1 MKEIFSQALGIV
13 DPWFIKS
20 VNFDVEKKRLDVN
33 IDFKRGSKFSDYD
46 EDLGS
51 PKEYK
56 AYDTIKKSWRH
67 LNFFEHE
74 CYLNAR
80 TPRIK
85 RDDGTIRLI
94 MPPWSG
100 KVNGFTLLFEAL
112 MLQLC
117 KNMPVHQVA
126 KIVGTSD
133 HKLWTILDVYVG
145 SARFSANFSEVN
157 AIGIDETSVARGHDY
172 ISLFVDLK
180 ERKTIHISDGKGA
193 DTVKDFVV
201 TFEEHSAKK
210 EQVNDVSCDMSP
222 AFISGVKNYLPN
234 ARITFDKFHVMK
246 IINGSVDQVR
256 REEAK
261 TNPILKKTRYIFLK
275 NEDNLTKKQLEKK
288 QELLDMKDV
297 NLKSITALQMR
308 ENFQQ
313 IYHAEDKKTFVA
325 LLESWYLWVSQSGM
339 TPMEDAAKT
348 IKNHWD
354 GIVAWKES
362 QINNGILEGL
372 NSVVQAAKRKAR
384 GYGRKHFKTIAY
396 LMTGKLDFTKINK
409 YYSPT

>member
-1 MKEIFSQALGIV
+1 M
-13 DPWFIKS
+13 
-20 VNFDVEKKRLDVN
+20 
-33 IDFKRGSKFSDYD
+33 
-46 EDLGS
+46 
-51 PKEYK
+51 
-56 AYDTIKKSWRH
+56 
-67 LNFFEHE
+67 E
-74 CYLNAR
+74 C
-80 TPRIK
+80 K
-85 RDDGTIRLI
+85 
-94 MPPWSG
+94 
-100 KVNGFTLLFEAL
+100 
-112 MLQLC
+112 
-117 KNMPVHQVA
+117 VA
-126 KIVGTSD
+126 KTAGFC
-133 HKLWTILDVYVG
+133 G
-145 SARFSANFSEVN
+145 
-157 AIGIDETSVARGHDY
+157 
-172 ISLFVDLK
+172 
-180 ERKTIHISDGKGA
+180 
-193 DTVKDFVV
+193 
-201 TFEEHSAKK
+201 
-210 EQVNDVSCDMSP
+210 
-222 AFISGVKNYLPN
+222 GVKKAFLMVQEEFKTKPENG
-234 ARITFDKFHVMK
+234 RILIFGSLVHNENVMK

>member
-1 MKEIFSQALGIV
+1 MEEIFSQALGIV

-20 VNFDVEKKRLDVN
+20 VNFDVEKKRLDIN
-33 IDFKRGSKFSDYD
+33 IDFKRGSTFSDSD

-51 PKEYK
+51 LKEYK
-56 AYDTIKKSWRH
+56 VYDTIKKSWRH

-74 CYLNAR
+74 CYLNSR

-85 RDDGTIRLI
+85 RDDGKIRLI

-117 KNMPVHQVA
+117 KNMPAHQVA

-133 HKLWTILDVYVG
+133 HKLWTMLDVYVG
-145 SARFSANFSEVN
+145 SARFFADFSEVD

-201 TFEEHSAKK
+201 TFEEHSANK
-210 EQVNDVSCDMSP
+210 EQVKDVSCDMSP
-222 AFISGVKNYLPN
+222 AFISGVKNNLPN

-246 IINGSVDQVR
+246 IINGAVDQVR
-256 REEAK
+256 RDEAK
-261 TNPILKKTRYIFLK
+261 TNPLLKKTRYIFLK
-275 NEDNLTKKQLEKK
+275 NEENLTKKQLEKK

-313 IYHAEDKKTFVA
+313 IYHADDEKTFVA
-325 LLESWYLWVSQSGM
+325 LLESWYLWVSKSGM
-339 TPMEDAAKT
+339 DPMEDAAKT
-348 IKNHWD
+348 IKNHLD

-372 NSVVQAAKRKAR
+372 NSVIQAAKRKAR
-384 GYGRKHFKTIAY
+384 GYGRIHFKTIAY
-396 LMTGKLDFTKINK
+396 LMKGKLDFTKINK
-409 YYSPT
+409 NYLPT

>member
-1 MKEIFSQALGIV
+1 MTK
-13 DPWFIKS
+13 
-20 VNFDVEKKRLDVN
+20 
-33 IDFKRGSKFSDYD
+33 
-46 EDLGS
+46 DLEH

-56 AYDTIKKSWRH
+56 AYDTVKKSWRH

-74 CYLNAR
+74 CYLNSR

-85 RDDGTIRLI
+85 RDDGTVRLI

-126 KIVGTSD
+126 KIVGTTD
-133 HKLWTILDVYVG
+133 HKLWTMLDVYVG
-145 SARFSANFSEVN
+145 SARFLADFSEVV

-193 DTVKDFVV
+193 DTVKDFII
-201 TFEEHSAKK
+201 TFEEHSANK
-210 EQVNDVSCDMSP
+210 EQVKDVSCDMSP
-222 AFISGVKNYLPN
+222 AFISGVKNNLPN

-246 IINGSVDQVR
+246 IINGAVDQVR

-275 NEDNLTKKQLEKK
+275 NEDNLTKKQLEKNK
-288 QELLDMKDV
+288 
-297 NLKSITALQMR
+297 N
-308 ENFQQ
+308 
-313 IYHAEDKKTFVA
+313 
-325 LLESWYLWVSQSGM
+325 YL
-339 TPMEDAAKT
+339 
-348 IKNHWD
+348 I
-354 GIVAWKES
+354 
-362 QINNGILEGL
+362 
-372 NSVVQAAKRKAR
+372 
-384 GYGRKHFKTIAY
+384 
-396 LMTGKLDFTKINK
+396 
-409 YYSPT
+409 